1 MRNLKT
7 VELDALP
14 KRDGGP
20 DQLHDHLSFGY
31 NEDCGA
37 CAQVTNDFTWARF
50 NDSVD
55 PAEWEDLPS
64 PVERFLEERDRELV
78 AVGRD

>member
-20 DQLHDHLSFGY
+20 DQMHDHLSIGY
-31 NEDCGA
+31 DENCGA
-37 CAQVTNDFTWARF
+37 CAQLVNDFTWAAF
-50 NDSVD
+50 NDNVD
-55 PAEWEDLPS
+55 PAEWENLPS
-64 PVERFLEERDRELV
+64 PVERFLEERELV
-78 AVGRD
+78 AVGDG